1 MSMRSL
7 GHRKHNGLGVMAA
20 TAATVAVV
28 VVAASTRGRSVDVG
42 EPEVFLVVGMRRR
55 LCWPRWPEWI
65 DDGDRLVTAV
75 QSHES
80 SRKM

>member
-7 GHRKHNGLGVMAA
+7 GHRKHNGLGVVAA
-20 TAATVAVV
+20 AAATVAAAA

-42 EPEVFLVVGMRRR
+42 EPEVFLVVGIRMRRR

-75 QSHES
+75 QSHDG
-80 SRKM
+80 